1 MAPIEEY
8 ENGHILVSKSAKK
21 LSDLGVLVNT
31 GAHGQIQGLGM
42 HWETWMM
49 HQGGMTNLES
59 LRAATLNGAETLGLD
74 DQIGSLEVGKLADL
88 IVIDGNPLVDIFQS
102 QNVKFTMVNG
112 RLYDTSTMNE
122 VGNHEHARTPFWW
135 ELAPY
140 SDLFNWHEE
149 GESFGLTVP
158 HCSCGK

>member
-1 MAPIEEY
+1 
-8 ENGHILVSKSAKK
+8 
-21 LSDLGVLVNT
+21 
-31 GAHGQIQGLGM
+31 
-42 HWETWMM
+42 M

-59 LRAATLNGAETLGLD
+59 LRAATLNGAKTLGLD
-74 DQIGSLEVGKLADL
+74 HQIGSLEVGKLADL
-88 IVIDGNPLVDIFQS
+88 IVIDGNPLEDIYQS
-102 QNVKFTMVNG
+102 QNVKYTMVNG

-122 VGNHEHARTPFWW
+122 IGNHEQARTAFWW

-149 GESFGLTVP
+149 GEGLTIP